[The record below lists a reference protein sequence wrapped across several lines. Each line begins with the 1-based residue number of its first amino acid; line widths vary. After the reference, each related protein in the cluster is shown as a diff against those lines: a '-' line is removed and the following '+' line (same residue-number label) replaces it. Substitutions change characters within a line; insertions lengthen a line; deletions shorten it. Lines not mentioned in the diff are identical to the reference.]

1 MSKTITVDVEVDL
14 DDFDIGD
21 LIYEVV
27 AAGYTVLDED
37 EVAETLL
44 TRDEIDYLI
53 EKSSFADI
61 GTIGYF
67 ANEKLRQYRV
77 RPVK

>member
-14 DDFDIGD
+14 DYFNIDD
-21 LIYEVV
+21 LVEEVI

-37 EVAETLL
+37 EAAETLL
-44 TRDEIDYLI
+44 TCDEIDYLI

-61 GTIGYF
+61 GTIGHF
-67 ANEKLRQYRV
+67 ANEKLRQYRN